1 MNEVLDTYSTD
12 NDDGESTVAD
22 LLANVLSKELG
33 TDDEGKGLHILTDDV
48 TVSYYEH
55 VEGNRIEYASYD
67 QSKQIKSLM
76 WNIPFGQ
83 TYTIE
88 LPDLDFEL
96 GNDALPI
103 QLKISA
109 EPPIMN
115 VTWKFSLSFG
125 YDEEDGFF
133 LYTFPDE
140 GSEFEI
146 TADLKM
152 EDINVNATLLYFLNM
167 ELTNA
172 EIEFG
177 VGIYVD
183 IDKERAT
190 RQPDDATAPTP
201 NPTAVSFCCQL
212 VTLSCRMTNFKVCL
226 FH

>member
-1 MNEVLDTYSTD
+1 MTSLY
-12 NDDGESTVAD
+12 
-22 LLANVLSKELG
+22 
-33 TDDEGKGLHILTDDV
+33 LT
-48 TVSYYEH
+48 TSMLR
-55 VEGNRIEYASYD
+55 GINRIEYASYD

-109 EPPIMN
+109 EPPIKN
-115 VTWKFSLSFG
+115 VSWKFSLSFG

-201 NPTAVSFCCQL
+201 NPTAVSLCCQPTCDIVL
-212 VTLSCRMTNFKVCL
+212 QND
-226 FH
+226 